1 VYINVNAMGHFLW
14 ALLGIFGVLISSSG
28 WLGKDRLES
37 WNATV
42 ERSILGKQSIP
53 EKMQSW
59 FSNFAL
65 KATTSLGGL
74 GAQGFSF
81 S

>member
-1 VYINVNAMGHFLW
+1 MGQFLW

-28 WLGKDRLES
+28 WLGKDRLER

-53 EKMQSW
+53 EKMHSW
-59 FSNFAL
+59 FSNFAQKGDDL
-65 KATTSLGGL
+65 A
-74 GAQGFSF
+74 GAEGFSF